1 MGRRITLVIGITLLL
16 SFLCFNS
23 GFCDEK
29 KAIDDNFD
37 SIEAL
42 IDLLKEKGVISEE
55 EAARFIQRSRKGALH
70 EAGQKRVITIVPE
83 EREEEC
89 LKKITKDVAVEI
101 KKDVQEQVKMEI
113 KDEISEEMKLK
124 RRIPST
130 AEWTQRIRW
139 GGDIRLRYQGE
150 FYDGQNADLLKPD
163 KPYELMNTREDRHR
177 ARIRV
182 RLTMKAEVND
192 QLDVGVRVAT
202 GNENNPVSTNDTL
215 GDYQTNDNVVLERAY
230 LKWKPIPEISLWGG
244 RIPNPWFC
252 SDLVWDSDLNFEG
265 VALNLDTHIAGPLSG
280 FMTAGAF
287 PLQEEEWSQKDKW
300 LFGGQAGLQLSLL
313 KDLKS
318 RAPGVTAKIGVAYYD
333 YENTVGERNDALS
346 PNEKDWTAPQFQ
358 QKGNTVF
365 DIDPSSGYKLAL
377 ASEYDELNITGTFDL
392 RFFDPVHVVFLAD
405 YVKNLGFDRD
415 EVARRVGK
423 DPEDIIEGTE
433 GYQVGLTVGHPKVR
447 KSGDWN
453 TFLFYKH
460 LEADAVLDA
469 FTDSDFH
476 LGGTNAEGW
485 ILGAHL
491 GLGENWW
498 LRTRWLTADEIEGPP
513 LAIDVLQLDMNAA
526 F

>member
-1 MGRRITLVIGITLLL
+1 MGQRIILVAGITLLL
-16 SFLCFNS
+16 SFFCF
-23 GFCDEK
+23 GVAFCDEK
-29 KAIDDNFD
+29 KAVDDNFN

-42 IDLLKEKGVISEE
+42 IDLLREKGIVSEE
-55 EAARFIQRSRKGALH
+55 EAARFIQRSRKGAVP
-70 EAGQKRVITIVPE
+70 EAGQQRVITIIPV
-83 EREEEC
+83 EREKEC
-89 LKKITKDVAVEI
+89 LKKITKDVAREI
-101 KKDVQEQVKMEI
+101 KKDVQKQVKEEI
-113 KDEISEEMKLK
+113 KDEIAEEMKLK

-139 GGDIRLRYQGE
+139 GGDIRLRYQGD
-150 FYDGQNADLLKPD
+150 FYDEKNADLAKPD
-163 KPYELMNTREDRHR
+163 KPYERMNTREDRHR

-182 RLTMKAEVND
+182 RLAMKAEVND
-192 QLDVGVRVAT
+192 QLEVGVRIST
-202 GNENNPVSTNDTL
+202 GNETNPVSTNETL
-215 GDYQTNDNVVLERAY
+215 GDYKTSDNVVLERAY

-280 FMTAGAF
+280 FLTAGAF

-300 LFGGQAGLQLSLL
+300 LFGGQAGLKLSML

-318 RAPGVTAKIGVAYYD
+318 RAPGVLAKIGVAYYD
-333 YENTVGERNDALS
+333 YENTVGERNDPRRP

-358 QKGNTVF
+358 QKGNTLF
-365 DIDPSSGYKLAL
+365 DIDHSSGYKLAL
-377 ASEYDELNITGTFDL
+377 ASEYDELNVTGMLDIG
-392 RFFDPVHVVFLAD
+392 FFRPVHVVFLAD

-415 EVARRVGK
+415 EVVRRTGNPDVK
-423 DPEDIIEGTE
+423 EEIE
-433 GYQVGLTVGHPKVR
+433 GYQVGLTVGHPRVR
-447 KSGDWN
+447 RFGAWN
-453 TFLFYKH
+453 TFLFRKY

-485 ILGAHL
+485 ILGAQL
-491 GLGENWW
+491 GLRENWW
-498 LRTRWLTADEIEGPP
+498 LRTRWLTADEVEGPP
-513 LAIDVLQLDMNAA
+513 LAIDVLQVDMNAA